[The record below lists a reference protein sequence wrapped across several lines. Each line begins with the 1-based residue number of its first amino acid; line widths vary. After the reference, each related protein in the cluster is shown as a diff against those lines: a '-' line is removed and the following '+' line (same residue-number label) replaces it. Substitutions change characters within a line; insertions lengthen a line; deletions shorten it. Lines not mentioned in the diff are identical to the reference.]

1 MKINFGNYTWFDGS
15 PNGGIIQKGNTNYSS
30 KFMQEHEFNE
40 EKFNTMIANRQ
51 YNDAA
56 DYAAQFHFNDPKTQR
71 AHENDII
78 NLRRNGRV
86 LGAIYSQ
93 IQNPEDLAKVVFAD
107 NVFTDGG
114 LENSTFGNSDGDG
127 DVYRSSLKAY
137 YDELQNYKAKIG
149 SKVNHSFSGDS
160 IEKEA
165 NTLEI
170 TFQPKKQTFLG
181 IDWLAKDND
190 NNIDNF
196 YTISG
201 LSEKELND
209 ANVQIINKDGKTT
222 LKFNKSNPLAN
233 KILYYT
239 DTEFDR
245 NKVGDLP
252 ALEIGGNKAA
262 IVRGYD
268 KEGNQLGSISGL
280 KEFKDLIN
288 NAKETKERYF
298 KEKNLEYRNYS
309 SITGPMISD
318 ELSDLKAALN
328 RGDIDE
334 TEYNKQAK
342 AIAPH
347 IFSAINSLSSSSYE
361 MYTNHYNDE
370 DTDETLVPANNE
382 QRAKLATLI
391 TNYSPNEIDVSAMVS
406 NGKIGTLITLMG
418 RGSETKSNANDG
430 KDIQIFIPGLLQEE
444 AQAKINR
451 DSSARAIQEL
461 NSMIDWGYDYNLRN
475 GSSIKVDDAGKFR
488 KNDNYITKEEAIQ
501 EINRDMIMED
511 AVSNLKYQYLNSD
524 NQIISNSA
532 YEEMARFVSMSAA
545 QDVYGD
551 IRLNINP
558 QTYVVTLEDKFG
570 NIYNPDDIFNHN
582 IDSKSTQFEVYKRFN
597 DIYSMY
603 NELMDGLTYY
613 N

>member
-127 DVYRSSLKAY
+127 DVYRNSLKTY
-137 YDELQNYKAKIG
+137 YDELQKYKAKIG
-149 SKVNHSFSGDS
+149 SKVNHSFGGDS

-196 YTISG
+196 YAVSG
-201 LSEKELND
+201 LSKKELND
-209 ANVQIINKDGKTT
+209 ANVEIIDKDGKTT

-239 DTEFDR
+239 DTKSDR
-245 NKVGDLP
+245 NKAGDIP
-252 ALEIGGNKAA
+252 VLEIGGNRAA

-280 KEFKDLIN
+280 DQFKELIT
-288 NAKETKERYF
+288 NAKETKEQYF
-298 KEKNLEYRNYS
+298 KEKNLEYRDYS
-309 SITGPMISD
+309 SIAGPMISD
-318 ELSDLKAALN
+318 ELSSLKAALN

-334 TEYNKQAK
+334 TQYNKQAK

-347 IFSAINSLSSSSYE
+347 IFSAINSLSSGAYE
-361 MYTNHYNDE
+361 MYTNRYNDK
-370 DTDETLVPANNE
+370 DTDETLVPADNT
-382 QRAKLATLI
+382 QRAELATLI
-391 TNYSPNEIDVSAMVS
+391 SNYSPNEIDVSAMVS
-406 NGKIGTLITLMG
+406 NGKIGALITLTG
-418 RGSETKSNANDG
+418 RGSETNNNKNDG
-430 KDIQIFIPGLLQEE
+430 ERIQIFVPGLLQEE
-444 AQAKINR
+444 AQSKINR
-451 DSSARAIQEL
+451 NTSTRAIQEL

-488 KNDNYITKEEAIQ
+488 KDDNYITKEEAIQ
-501 EINRDMIMED
+501 EINRDMIMEE

-524 NQIISNSA
+524 NQIINNSA
-532 YEEMARFVSMSAA
+532 YEEMARLLSMNAA

-558 QTYVVTLEDKFG
+558 QTSTVTLIDKFG
-570 NIYNPDDIFNHN
+570 NVYNPDDIFNRN
-582 IDSKSTQFEVYKRFN
+582 IDSSTTQFEVYKRFN
-597 DIYSMY
+597 DIYAMY